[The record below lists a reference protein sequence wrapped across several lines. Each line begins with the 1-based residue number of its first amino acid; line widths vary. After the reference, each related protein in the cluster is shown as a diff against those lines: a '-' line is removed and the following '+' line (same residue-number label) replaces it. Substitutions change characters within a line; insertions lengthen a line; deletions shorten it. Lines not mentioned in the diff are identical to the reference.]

1 MWHYGLGEEIA
12 LNRDFRRDKKGIR
25 GAGRRYGM
33 WNSRRVD
40 QERNKIWSKKERERQ
55 RETERRKEGKKN
67 SIR

>member
-1 MWHYGLGEEIA
+1 MNGQAE
-12 LNRDFRRDKKGIR
+12 RRGDR
-25 GAGRRYGM
+25 EVGRRYGM